1 MLFFI
6 SQYIAYRIISYHI
19 ILSVGIGV
27 CVVLIPFPP
36 PFGEVL
42 VVGGVSVLGTEFE
55 GPKRV
60 FRNARNSLENAIG
73 RHGDEEL
80 AIEQQLKQMESVAID
95 IDRYNSANDVKE
107 KVILRDSFFTNVGGG
122 IDDKTSAGAADIN
135 DCWTDANIQANIDN
149 MYISKEPRD
158 LSPSPSPTKSFL
170 KSIGRNVVLPFLD
183 QVVGD
188 RKKLENLENF
198 EPKRSDEEDSKILEA
213 RKIEFKT
220 NAEEEEIIKDD
231 SEDQCSDDNGFTN
244 NAIAA
249 VNSNKTLDIAA
260 EVNEAEYNMSEKSSD
275 SEVLEDDE
283 KIDVLSSF
291 NYKNPD

>member
-1 MLFFI
+1 M
-6 SQYIAYRIISYHI
+6 
-19 ILSVGIGV
+19 
-27 CVVLIPFPP
+27 
-36 PFGEVL
+36 
-42 VVGGVSVLGTEFE
+42 GGVSVLGTEFE

-80 AIEQQLKQMESVAID
+80 AIEQQLKQIESVAID

-188 RKKLENLENF
+188 RKKLENLEDF

-244 NAIAA
+244 NAIVA

-283 KIDVLSSF
+283 KNDVLSSF
-291 NYKNPD
+291 N

>member
-1 MLFFI
+1 
-6 SQYIAYRIISYHI
+6 
-19 ILSVGIGV
+19 
-27 CVVLIPFPP
+27 
-36 PFGEVL
+36 VL

-95 IDRYNSANDVKE
+95 IDRDTSENDVKE
-107 KVILRDSFFTNVGGG
+107 KVILRDSFFTNAGGG

-158 LSPSPSPTKSFL
+158 LSPSPSPSPTKSFL
-170 KSIGRNVVLPFLD
+170 KSVGRRVVLPFLD

-188 RKKLENLENF
+188 RKGGQNPENF
-198 EPKRSDEEDSKILEA
+198 ESKRLYEEDSEILKA

-231 SEDQCSDDNGFTN
+231 NEDQCSNDNWSANT
-244 NAIAA
+244 AI
-249 VNSNKTLDIAA
+249 
-260 EVNEAEYNMSEKSSD
+260 
-275 SEVLEDDE
+275 
-283 KIDVLSSF
+283 
-291 NYKNPD
+291 

>member
-95 IDRYNSANDVKE
+95 IDRYNSANDVEE

-198 EPKRSDEEDSKILEA
+198 ESKRSDEEDSKILEA

-291 NYKNPD
+291 N

>member
-1 MLFFI
+1 M
-6 SQYIAYRIISYHI
+6 
-19 ILSVGIGV
+19 
-27 CVVLIPFPP
+27 
-36 PFGEVL
+36 
-42 VVGGVSVLGTEFE
+42 GGVSVLGTEFE

-95 IDRYNSANDVKE
+95 IDRYNSANDVEE

-220 NAEEEEIIKDD
+220 NAEEEEIIKND
-231 SEDQCSDDNGFTN
+231 SGDQCSDDNGFTN

-260 EVNEAEYNMSEKSSD
+260 EVNEAEYNMSGKSSD

>member
-1 MLFFI
+1 LYYI
-6 SQYIAYRIISYHI
+6 S
-19 ILSVGIGV
+19 SVGIGV

-80 AIEQQLKQMESVAID
+80 AIEQRLKQMESVAIG
-95 IDRYNSANDVKE
+95 IDRDISANDVKE
-107 KVILRDSFFTNVGGG
+107 KVILRDSFFTNAGGEIG
-122 IDDKTSAGAADIN
+122 DKTSAGAADIN

-158 LSPSPSPTKSFL
+158 LSPSRTKSFL
-170 KSIGRNVVLPFLD
+170 KSVGRNVVLPFLD

-188 RKKLENLENF
+188 RKKVENLENF
-198 EPKRSDEEDSKILEA
+198 ESKRSDEEDSKTLEA
-213 RKIEFKT
+213 RKIQ
-220 NAEEEEIIKDD
+220 D
-231 SEDQCSDDNGFTN
+231 
-244 NAIAA
+244 
-249 VNSNKTLDIAA
+249 
-260 EVNEAEYNMSEKSSD
+260 
-275 SEVLEDDE
+275 
-283 KIDVLSSF
+283 
-291 NYKNPD
+291 

>member
-95 IDRYNSANDVKE
+95 IDRYNSANDVEE

-244 NAIAA
+244 NTIAA

-291 NYKNPD
+291 N

>member
-107 KVILRDSFFTNVGGG
+107 KVILRDSFFTNAAGG

-198 EPKRSDEEDSKILEA
+198 ESKRSDEEDSKILEA

-260 EVNEAEYNMSEKSSD
+260 EVNEAEYNMSGKSSD

>member
-1 MLFFI
+1 LYYI
-6 SQYIAYRIISYHI
+6 S
-19 ILSVGIGV
+19 SVGIGV

-60 FRNARNSLENAIG
+60 FRKARNSLENAIG

-95 IDRYNSANDVKE
+95 IDRDTSANDVKE
-107 KVILRDSFFTNVGGG
+107 KVILRDSFFTNAGGG

-135 DCWTDANIQANIDN
+135 DCWTNANIQANIDN

-188 RKKLENLENF
+188 RKKVENLENF
-198 EPKRSDEEDSKILEA
+198 ESKRSDEDSKTIEA
-213 RKIEFKT
+213 RKMEFKT

-249 VNSNKTLDIAA
+249 INSNKPLDIAA
-260 EVNEAEYNMSEKSSD
+260 EVNEAEYNMSDQSTD
-275 SEVLEDDE
+275 SEVLEDDK
-283 KIDVLSSF
+283 KIDTISSF
-291 NYKNPD
+291 D